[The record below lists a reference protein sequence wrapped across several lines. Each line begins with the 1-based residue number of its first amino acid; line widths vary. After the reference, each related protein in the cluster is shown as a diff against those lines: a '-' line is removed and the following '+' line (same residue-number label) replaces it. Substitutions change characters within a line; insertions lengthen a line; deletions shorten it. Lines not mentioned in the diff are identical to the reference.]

1 MSYPPDTNTQK
12 SSLVTHLLDAKPVTS
27 LEDHNT
33 GTRKKRKLKKFKPRL
48 KNKEGVRNQ
57 NFIKDT
63 AEEIQTEGRPIHEKA
78 KVFPTKPSL
87 VLRDY
92 FGTPFPLKSSDTS
105 TSERDFVKPILPL
118 PLVVSNDI
126 GTKNFDKNSIFETL
140 KSLTG
145 ATPVGVTNEVTYHD
159 KDDKIKKSKP
169 LKKNIV
175 SRDNTKELD
184 SEVSSAHDSDAVQN
198 QRGHHSRQD
207 YARQLSGPAP
217 NSRTSRRKSQQKV
230 VTKDVH
236 KVDESDRKAHLNSDA
251 IIQPSKP
258 RKGKKKSKRNKF
270 RKATINTVERYRYEN
285 EDGSITWGY
294 MNEDGGFKVLLDI
307 LILELKKFYSGGD
320 NRNGLHYS
328 WKIWVHRPNR
338 TAAGVLLYQR
348 TAV

>member
-1 MSYPPDTNTQK
+1 M
-12 SSLVTHLLDAKPVTS
+12 
-27 LEDHNT
+27 
-33 GTRKKRKLKKFKPRL
+33 
-48 KNKEGVRNQ
+48 
-57 NFIKDT
+57 
-63 AEEIQTEGRPIHEKA
+63 
-78 KVFPTKPSL
+78 FPTKPSL

-145 ATPVGVTNEVTYHD
+145 ATPVGVTNEVTYQE
-159 KDDKIKKSKP
+159 KDDKTKKSEP
-169 LKKNIV
+169 LKKNII

-230 VTKDVH
+230 VNKYDHTCAKGIHEHPNAIRQPTKSEYICD
-236 KVDESDRKAHLNSDA
+236 
-251 IIQPSKP
+251 
-258 RKGKKKSKRNKF
+258 
-270 RKATINTVERYRYEN
+270 
-285 EDGSITWGY
+285 
-294 MNEDGGFKVLLDI
+294 
-307 LILELKKFYSGGD
+307 
-320 NRNGLHYS
+320 
-328 WKIWVHRPNR
+328 
-338 TAAGVLLYQR
+338 
-348 TAV
+348 